1 MSILRDINSALKN
14 ARGLANDLK
23 IQANTIKGSSLARMS
38 SAATLQFPVIISKS
52 ITMDTAQSVSKALER
67 QYASFVQIVISLN
80 PHLNLDEDKN
90 MTGYLRKIH
99 QNEIGAMDLLESC
112 TNVYSDEAYGVHLF
126 MSINNGSNGQIVA
139 SNKKQL
145 FSVEECLNHI
155 SINNLYKPASIT
167 LPVAES
173 ALDYYCKKNNIVME
187 KAETTEDK
195 IDKAT
200 NDFELRKAK
209 TLFDVKVTKAQNIL
223 GNRVDEYN
231 KMKDIAR
238 QEIDNKK
245 FEQQI
250 KKDEAEYRSRAI
262 IKLSDNDVKKSNELV
277 PTTLSVSMNVLK
289 GDNSVGNENYVI
301 GVKGLLH
308 PVNSNDMVSNLLD
321 GHKSGNKFF
330 NFIRWTTGEISFIKD
345 LLFNVDGIKEDVVK
359 KYNGGS
365 HWWTTLKRRKTL
377 AKARNSFGKNK
388 LLPNASIVCSMEEI
402 MEMKDTYGVDLLE
415 PKNVKRL
422 MDRYFLLGFVVVDEA
437 QELCHFIFDGEN
449 NYQVVSFRGLEKEN
463 NSKNDFKEIYKMI
476 NSGRL

>member
-1 MSILRDINSALKN
+1 MSILRDINTALKN

-23 IQANTIKGSSLARMS
+23 IQSNTMKGSSLAKMS
-38 SAATLQFPVIISKS
+38 SAATLQFPIIITKS

-139 SNKKQL
+139 SNKNQL
-145 FSVEECLNHI
+145 FTIEESLNH
-155 SINNLYKPASIT
+155 SCVNDLYKPANIS

-173 ALDYYCKKNNIVME
+173 ALVYYCKKNNIVME
-187 KAETTEDK
+187 AVEDD
-195 IDKAT
+195 IEKAT
-200 NDFELRKAK
+200 NDFELKKAK
-209 TLFDVKVTKAQNIL
+209 TMFDVKVTKADKEMGTKI
-223 GNRVDEYN
+223 DEYN
-231 KMKDIAR
+231 KVKDIAR
-238 QEIDNKK
+238 AEIDNQK
-245 FEQQI
+245 FIQQL
-250 KKDEAEYRSRAI
+250 KKDEAEYRNRAI
-262 IKLSDNDVKKSNELV
+262 VKLSDNDVKKSNELV

-402 MEMKDTYGVDLLE
+402 MEMKDTYGVDLME
-415 PKNVKRL
+415 SKNVKRL

-437 QELCHFIFDGEN
+437 QELCHFIFDGES